1 MEFRKC
7 TLGDLSLNGRGE
19 YGIAASA
26 VEYNPEKKVYLRIT
40 DICDDGTLDNSDRKS
55 VEGVN
60 LDRYILKPNDIVFA
74 RTGASTGR
82 NYFYDGTD
90 GEMVFAGFLIKFSID
105 ERAVNPKFIKY
116 YCLSKKYKA
125 WIQSFATGSTRGNIN
140 AQTLASMPIDL
151 PPRDYQNRMVEILDI
166 IDLKIKENKAIN
178 HNLQQQAEALYKK
191 TFPYSVRDELPDNW
205 HIGTVRDIIDLHD
218 SKRIPLSSRER
229 DKMTMKIYPYYG
241 ATSVMDHVEAYI
253 FDGCYLLLGED
264 GTVIDDYGHPILQYV
279 WGKFWVNNHAH
290 IISGKNGFMV
300 ESLYLFFKQLN
311 VRSIVTGAVQPKI
324 SQANLCSVPVVIP
337 PEEVIR
343 AFNEQIMPFFT
354 MIRTNTDENA
364 RLSSLRDSLLPRI
377 MAGEI
382 DVSDIDI

>member
-55 VEGVN
+55 VEGDN

-105 ERAVNPKFIKY
+105 ERVVNPKFIKY

-151 PPRDYQNRMVEILDI
+151 PPRDYQNRMVEILDL

-178 HNLQQQAEALYKK
+178 HNLQQQAFALFDSLFANVSDGSR
-191 TFPYSVRDELPDNW
+191 T
-205 HIGTVRDIIDLHD
+205 IGDYITPKRGRNLL
-218 SKRIPLSSRER
+218 SK
-229 DKMTMKIYPYYG
+229 D
-241 ATSVMDHVEAYI
+241 
-253 FDGCYLLLGED
+253 
-264 GTVIDDYGHPILQYV
+264 
-279 WGKFWVNNHAH
+279 
-290 IISGKNGFMV
+290 
-300 ESLYLFFKQLN
+300 
-311 VRSIVTGAVQPKI
+311 AVQGT
-324 SQANLCSVPVVIP
+324 VPVVAGGLEPATYHNAANTTAPVLTISASGANAGFVNLWHKP
-337 PEEVIR
+337 VWSSDSSFIDSSMTKDVYFWFVMLKKRQREIFDAQTGSAQPHIYPQHIAAMPVCDLDESVISLFSAQVTPLFALIGANR
-343 AFNEQIMPFFT
+343 
-354 MIRTNTDENA
+354 DENE
-364 RLSSLRDSLLPRI
+364 RLSAIRDTLLPRL
-377 MAGEI
+377 MSGEI
-382 DVSDIDI
+382 DISEVEL

>member
-55 VEGVN
+55 VEGDN

-105 ERAVNPKFIKY
+105 ERVVNPKFIKY

-178 HNLQQQAEALYKK
+178 HNLQQQAIAL
-191 TFPYSVRDELPDNW
+191 F
-205 HIGTVRDIIDLHD
+205 D
-218 SKRIPLSSRER
+218 SKFPCVSQGNRTIGEYIIPKRGRNLLSKDAIPGEIPVVAGGLEPATYHNCANTKAPVLTISASGANAGFVNLWNNPVWSSDSSYIDSSMSKDVYFWFVMLKKRQQEIF
-229 DKMTMKIYPYYG
+229 DSQTGSAQPHIYPQHIAAMPVCELNPLAVNEYTSLVSPLFGSIG
-241 ATSVMDHVEAYI
+241 ANQKE
-253 FDGCYLLLGED
+253 
-264 GTVIDDYGHPILQYV
+264 
-279 WGKFWVNNHAH
+279 NN
-290 IISGKNGFMV
+290 
-300 ESLYLFFKQLN
+300 
-311 VRSIVTGAVQPKI
+311 
-324 SQANLCSVPVVIP
+324 
-337 PEEVIR
+337 
-343 AFNEQIMPFFT
+343 
-354 MIRTNTDENA
+354 
-364 RLSSLRDSLLPRI
+364 RLAALRDALLPKL
-377 MAGEI
+377 MSGEI
-382 DVSDIDI
+382 DVSDVEI